1 MKVTEQELLNLKLD
15 IADNVRKILLENI
28 ED

>member
-15 IADNVRKILLENI
+15 IADNVKKILLENI